1 MENENKPVYTYSP
14 ASGYSVNNKA
24 ESELKSLRSVI
35 NAICFSLLLSVF
47 LSALAKRAI
56 SFVLGLVFDIT
67 ILPSG
72 QVLAHPVLTYIISAA
87 AYCVQLL
94 VPLQVLFWLLG
105 KRPDIAP
112 VGKPTSGRVVLGA
125 PVLISLGIFG
135 SVAANLIVSLLSGL
149 GIHYA
154 WPEQSVSTLFDYIMS
169 VLVLA
174 VLPALIEEYVF
185 RGFIYGALSP
195 FGARMAILGSA
206 LFFALAHFNLLKFIN
221 ALFIGLF
228 LGFLVYRTGS
238 LAVGMILHFINNLV
252 SLTISYIQQ
261 TTGLPDGIAMLF
273 YAVVCI
279 LGIAA
284 AVYTAKRDKD
294 TFSIQ
299 EKDMQNTL
307 TAKIKAAFGSSGF
320 IMAALVLAWVML
332 SSGRIK

>member
-1 MENENKPVYTYSP
+1 MEKENKPVYTYSP

-56 SFVLGLVFDIT
+56 SLALGLVFDIT
-67 ILPSG
+67 VLPTG
-72 QVLAHPVLTYIISAA
+72 QVLAHPALTYIISAA
-87 AYCVQLL
+87 AYCVQLM
-94 VPLQVLFWLLG
+94 VPTRVLILLLG
-105 KRPDIAP
+105 KRPDVAP
-112 VGKPTSGRVVLGA
+112 VGKADSGRVVLGI

-135 SVAANLIVSLLSGL
+135 SVAANLIVSFLAGL
-149 GIHYA
+149 DIHYA
-154 WPEQSVSTLFDYIMS
+154 WPEQSISTPFDLIMS

-185 RGFIYGALSP
+185 RGIVYGALVP

-228 LGFLVYRTGS
+228 LGFLVYRTGC
-238 LAVGMILHFINNLV
+238 LAVGIVLHFTNNFV
-252 SLTISYIQQ
+252 SLVISYTQQ
-261 TTGLPDGIAMLF
+261 TVGLPDGVAMLF
-273 YAVVCI
+273 YAVVCL
-279 LGIAA
+279 LGIVS
-284 AVYTAKRDKD
+284 AVYVAKKDKD
-294 TFSIQ
+294 TFTIQ
-299 EKDMQNTL
+299 EEDMLNTL
-307 TAKIKAAFGSSGF
+307 TVKIKAAFSSSGF

-332 SSGRIK
+332 SSGRIA